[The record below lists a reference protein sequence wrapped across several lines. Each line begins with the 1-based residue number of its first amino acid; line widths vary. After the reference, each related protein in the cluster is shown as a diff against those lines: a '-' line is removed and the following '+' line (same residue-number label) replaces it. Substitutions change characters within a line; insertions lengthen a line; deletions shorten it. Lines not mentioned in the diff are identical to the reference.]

1 MIQTGFHDQDVSRAD
16 LQPSGAHPSPRLLI
30 TADIH
35 PKNVARLGPKN
46 VAFDFIEED
55 IRPVM
60 SC

>member
-1 MIQTGFHDQDVSRAD
+1 MIQTGFHDQDVSRAN

-46 VAFDFIEED
+46 VVVELILEPFH
-55 IRPVM
+55 PGL
-60 SC
+60 